1 MRPAGSA
8 STECRSAPTS
18 PPARWRAPRAS
29 QTSPAREDDPPTM
42 SEISEP
48 QTSEQVLAEELEE
61 IEEMDTEQVLVGI
74 IMGSKND
81 MDKMLPAEKYLSE
94 QGISCEVRV

>member
-1 MRPAGSA
+1 MS
-8 STECRSAPTS
+8 
-18 PPARWRAPRAS
+18 
-29 QTSPAREDDPPTM
+29 

-48 QTSEQVLAEELEE
+48 QTEETTMVEELEE

-81 MDKMLPAEKYLSE
+81 MDKMLPAEKYLNE
-94 QGISCEVRV
+94 QGISCASLRPVSSST